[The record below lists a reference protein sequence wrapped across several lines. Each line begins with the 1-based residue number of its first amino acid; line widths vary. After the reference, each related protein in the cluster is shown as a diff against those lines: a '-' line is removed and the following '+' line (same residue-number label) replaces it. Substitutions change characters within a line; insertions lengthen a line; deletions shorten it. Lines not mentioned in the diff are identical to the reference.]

1 MGENI
6 LLNIRD
12 YLKTK
17 SLMVCLES
25 IIDETIFSGSVNKG
39 GELQSEL

>member
-6 LLNIRD
+6 LLNIQD

-25 IIDETIFSGSVNKG
+25 IIDATVFSGSINKG
-39 GELQSEL
+39 RKLPSEP

>member
-6 LLNIRD
+6 LLNIED

-25 IIDETIFSGSVNKG
+25 IIDETVFSSSINKG
-39 GELQSEL
+39 RKLPSEP